1 MKETSI
7 NLRISKA
14 TREALERLA
23 EADKRKLSAYVALVL
38 DHHVDVMGWA
48 VEAANLKARL
58 K

>member
-38 DHHVDVMGWA
+38 DGHV
-48 VEAANLKARL
+48 AATAKRVR

>member
-38 DHHVDVMGWA
+38 DHHVDAMGRA
-48 VEAANLKARL
+48 AKAANLKARL